1 MKRTITRTALATLF
15 FLLGLT
21 FSSYAQTYYQLY
33 LCDAG
38 TAKLRTPQEAGLAVG
53 DKVHWFVDG
62 NPYGTPLTY
71 NGTAGSTD
79 ITVPANLAVGPH
91 NYTSYIVSKD
101 GCMGPESDPF
111 TVYKLPTKSIALS
124 APTQATYC
132 GDASGTNLSSVITA
146 TATPGASLPDGVG
159 YTYTWSATHN
169 GTAVLPVTTIGTI
182 TGSEPNVNNTFTLNT
197 TDAGTYVFNAAVVYT
212 LLAGN
217 TGTLRPTDGC
227 EVATTTTQTI
237 TVTPKPGKP
246 TIVLAN

>member
-1 MKRTITRTALATLF
+1 MKRTITRTTLATLF

-21 FSSYAQTYYQLY
+21 FSSYAQTYYHLY

-62 NPYGTPLTY
+62 SPYGTPLTY

-79 ITVPANLAVGPH
+79 ITVPANLAVGLH
-91 NYTSYIVSKD
+91 NYTSSIESKD
-101 GCMGPESDPF
+101 LCMGPLSDPF

-124 APTQATYC
+124 APTNATYC

-146 TATPGASLPDGVG
+146 TTTPAVPLPDGVG

-169 GTAVLPVTTIGTI
+169 GTGVNPITSIGTVGGGNAA
-182 TGSEPNVNNTFTLNT
+182 TTTFTLST
-197 TDAGTYVFNAAVVYT
+197 TDAGTYVFSAAVVYT
-212 LLAGN
+212 LSAGN

>member
-38 TAKLRTPQEAGLAVG
+38 TAKLRTPQEASLAVG

-71 NGTAGSTD
+71 DGNAGSTD
-79 ITVPANLAVGPH
+79 ITVPANLTVGLH
-91 NYTSYIVSKD
+91 NYTSSIESKD
-101 GCMGPESDPF
+101 QCMGPLSDPF
-111 TVYKLPTKSIALS
+111 TVYKLPSKTIALS
-124 APTQATYC
+124 APTNATYC
-132 GDASGTNLSSVITA
+132 GDASGSNLSSVITA
-146 TATPGASLPDGVG
+146 TTTPAAALPDGVG
-159 YTYTWSATHN
+159 YTYTWSATFN
-169 GTAVLPVTTIGTI
+169 GSAVNPITSIGTVGGGNAA
-182 TGSEPNVNNTFTLNT
+182 TTTFTLNT
-197 TDAGTYVFNAAVVYT
+197 ATAGTYVFNAAVVYT
-212 LLAGN
+212 LLPGN

-227 EVATTTTQTI
+227 EVNTTTTQTI